1 MDMQASQRENNMRS
15 ALSTGTRKFV
25 FEIKRLCPEEDQ
37 MRSGNMKTRLLL
49 VDDHAVVR
57 SGLRML
63 LGSHAELEIA
73 GEAGTAEDALQKAG
87 ELRPDL
93 ILMDIGLPD
102 KTGIEATREIKRNF
116 PDVRILALTIHE
128 DEEYFFQMLDAGASG
143 YVPKRA
149 APEELLSAIRVAA
162 AGEVYLYPSMAKL
175 LVRDFLNIER
185 PAGERPNLDGLTDR
199 EREVLTHLA
208 EGVSNDEIAVTLV
221 ISPRT
226 VERHRENI
234 MRKLNL
240 HSRSELVRYAIRK
253 GIIKA

>member
-1 MDMQASQRENNMRS
+1 M
-15 ALSTGTRKFV
+15 
-25 FEIKRLCPEEDQ
+25 
-37 MRSGNMKTRLLL
+37 TRLLL

-57 SGLRML
+57 SGLKML
-63 LGSHAELEIA
+63 LSGHSEMEIV
-73 GEAGTAEDALQKAG
+73 GEADSAAGALQEA
-87 ELRPDL
+87 ERTHPDV

-102 KTGIEATREIKRNF
+102 KTGIEATREIKKKF
-116 PDVRILALTIHE
+116 PDVKIVALTIHE

-149 APEELLSAIRVAA
+149 APEELVTAIRAAA

-175 LVRDFLNIER
+175 LVRDFLNAER
-185 PAGERPNLDGLTDR
+185 PAGEKLNLDGLTDR

-208 EGVSNDEIAVTLV
+208 EGASNDEIATALF
-221 ISPRT
+221 ISPKT